1 MDWIC
6 FSDMRDT
13 VFKTRVP
20 GSDFPAHPNLERRL
34 YKVKLTPRDTA
45 KAQCQQCLGLDQ
57 FNRKEIQDC
66 KGDTCQAGPCPLFPY
81 RLRKRTPVKAFRAFC
96 LQCMGGSVNLVRE
109 CETETCHIHSYR
121 MGRNPA
127 MVGKRTL
134 PVKLREY
141 NRSRAVVSIQRQE
154 STIRARREESAM
166 ETGKGL

>member
-1 MDWIC
+1 
-6 FSDMRDT
+6 
-13 VFKTRVP
+13 
-20 GSDFPAHPNLERRL
+20 
-34 YKVKLTPRDTA
+34 
-45 KAQCQQCLGLDQ
+45 
-57 FNRKEIQDC
+57 
-66 KGDTCQAGPCPLFPY
+66 
-81 RLRKRTPVKAFRAFC
+81 
-96 LQCMGGSVNLVRE
+96 
-109 CETETCHIHSYR
+109 